1 MYCVMSKSVWF
12 ADMIKSDFIHSQ
24 NFSAVE
30 ITSEEDSC
38 KENVSE
44 GDFFFLFGYCKINLC
59 QTTVRVKTT
68 YKCCFSPDVLRYEEK
83 KAAVRTRQVSDDQP
97 GATDEKRLLVSFF
110 FKYYLPL
117 SVCFK
122 V

>member
-44 GDFFFLFGYCKINLC
+44 GDFFFSFWLLQNQSMSNNCKSENHL
-59 QTTVRVKTT
+59 
-68 YKCCFSPDVLRYEEK
+68 
-83 KAAVRTRQVSDDQP
+83 
-97 GATDEKRLLVSFF
+97 
-110 FKYYLPL
+110 
-117 SVCFK
+117 
-122 V
+122 